1 MEQKFLIERVA
12 KNKLPTLKYVDEN
25 GCHGLREYAVTLGEV
40 FLMM

>member
-1 MEQKFLIERVA
+1 MEQQFLMARVV
-12 KNKLPTLKYVDEN
+12 KNKPPTLKYVDEN